1 MYDDDYTKMDAEIR
15 SDILAAKVYLE
26 PEFTSECVKKY
37 QEIND
42 PDVKFDYLAAA
53 CLVRD
58 KKALSK
64 LLALL
69 GENEIVKPQDQLYLF
84 IWLYRNPKSRMRV
97 LDWLMNNW
105 DLVKKIGGD
114 KSLVSYPT
122 VLGHLARTEEEY
134 TKYCEL
140 FEPML
145 DNPSLKRAVE
155 IGLNEIKARVALVAK
170 YRDEVAKALR

>member
-1 MYDDDYTKMDAEIR
+1 ME
-15 SDILAAKVYLE
+15 
-26 PEFTSECVKKY
+26 KY
-37 QEIND
+37 QEVND

-58 KKALSK
+58 EGELEK
-64 LLALL
+64 LMELL

-84 IWLYRNPKSRMRV
+84 IWLYRNPKSRMQAF
-97 LDWLMNNW
+97 DWLVNNG

-122 VLGHLARTEEEY
+122 VLAHLARTEEEY
-134 TKYCEL
+134 NKYREL

-145 DNPSLKRAVE
+145 NDASLKRAVE
-155 IGLNEIKARVALVAK
+155 IGLNEIKARLALIAK
-170 YRDEVAKALR
+170 YRDEVIKALI